1 MELNEKIGSEERLES
16 SFDMMLPS
24 VRNLK
29 EVIEDFY
36 PDISIKDVK
45 LSDLKK
51 KSNSKYGVSQ
61 TNSLIQTLRTKNYI
75 FIKRNDGSEYVD
87 IDAIRKS

>member
-1 MELNEKIGSEERLES
+1 MEQNEKIGSEERLES

-51 KSNSKYGVSQ
+51 KSNSKYGVSL
-61 TNSLIQTLRTKNYI
+61 TNRLVQTLRSKNYI
-75 FIKRNDGSEYVD
+75 FIKRNDGLEYVD

>member
-61 TNSLIQTLRTKNYI
+61 TNSLVQTLKTRNYI

>member
-61 TNSLIQTLRTKNYI
+61 TNSLVQTLRTKNYI
-75 FIKRNDGSEYVD
+75 FIKRNDGLEYVD

>member
-1 MELNEKIGSEERLES
+1 MEQNEKIGSEERLES
-16 SFDMMLPS
+16 SFDMILPS

-51 KSNSKYGVSQ
+51 KSNSKYGVSL
-61 TNSLIQTLRTKNYI
+61 TNRLVQTLRSKNYI
-75 FIKRNDGSEYVD
+75 FIKRNDGLEYVD